1 MSNSLVGLKR
11 NSKKVLSLVLG
22 LGVLASI
29 NVGNIDQATAIQ
41 CNISAPELPSRNVR
55 VYKDSRY
62 GFQIEI
68 PANYRVM
75 QLPAGAGGQYSIGIF
90 DPNGYREMVCLLRN
104 KVPTDSDPASIIVT
118 IDNTN
123 SFIQNLRESLSRGYT
138 TRPIEKNG
146 RLIYTGMGEETTLN
160 ISQSYKNR
168 FVVTFSA
175 SIGTNNSIIM
185 ESVLK
190 QVLNSFQ

>member
-1 MSNSLVGLKR
+1 MSSSLMGLKF
-11 NSKKVLSLVLG
+11 NSQKVLSTVLG

-62 GFQIEI
+62 GFQFEI

-75 QLPAGAGGQYSIGIF
+75 KLSDGNGYNIAIF
-90 DPNGYREMVCLLRN
+90 DPNGYQEMVCIIKN
-104 KVPTDSDPASIIVT
+104 KVGTGNVPSAITVT
-118 IDNTN
+118 IESTN
-123 SFIQNLRESLSRGYT
+123 SFFENQRQSLSRGDIT
-138 TRPIEKNG
+138 NPVEKNG
-146 RLIYTGMGEETTLN
+146 LLIYKSGMENEPTLH